1 MDKMCEQ
8 DFTGLEVDHLC
19 RVFGTPIPALIPEA
33 GQGSEQSKRNAPHQ
47 PQSGTGGMATKKRY
61 LPLETLSGEVTRVLE
76 GKTGGMASQLTLITE
91 ALTKSTKRTMVES
104 SFGAMNDA
112 KSLLT
117 SVRSLV

>member
-1 MDKMCEQ
+1 
-8 DFTGLEVDHLC
+8 
-19 RVFGTPIPALIPEA
+19 
-33 GQGSEQSKRNAPHQ
+33 
-47 PQSGTGGMATKKRY
+47 MATKKRY
-61 LPLETLSGEVTRVLE
+61 LPLETLSGEVTTVLE
-76 GKTGGMASQLTLITE
+76 GKTGGTASQLTLITE